1 MKKEK
6 SKNTIKVRD
15 LFDKTDIEYHQNVLK
30 YCLSDAFKAFL
41 NRYLKFSKK
50 QIEMAIKTIGMIHRD
65 R

>member
-1 MKKEK
+1 MKKE
-6 SKNTIKVRD
+6 SFKNTIKVRD
-15 LFDKTDIEYHQNVLK
+15 LFDKTDVEYHQNVLK

-41 NRYLKFSKK
+41 KRDFQDLKK